1 LTAALADCPAAPD
14 NAAMSDRLRHERIMN
29 LHRLLKSARY
39 PLPLNRLMSELGC
52 SRASVYRDIA
62 YLRDALGAPIES
74 TEDPRGFR
82 YADGEGMRFELPGL
96 WLSSE
101 ELHALL
107 AAHQL
112 LARTAPGV
120 LTGALAPI
128 KSRIDS
134 LLAEQAGGKRFPVER
149 VRVIAQATR
158 RLDEAAFRAIA
169 TAVLERK
176 RLQFEYRAR
185 STDAPTRRDVSPQR
199 ITHYRDNWYLDAW
212 DHARE
217 GLRSFALDRIREAR
231 LQDVRAEDRDESEL
245 DAHLSSSY
253 GIFSGLAKGWATI
266 RFSPHAARWV
276 ADEHWHSKQ
285 QGQRLANGGYELRVP
300 FSNPRELLMDVLRY
314 GPDAEVIEPA
324 ALRNEARILLQLAL
338 SAYE

>member
-1 LTAALADCPAAPD
+1 
-14 NAAMSDRLRHERIMN
+14 MSDRLRHERIMN

-39 PLPLNRLMSELGC
+39 PLPLTRLIDELGC
-52 SRASVYRDIA
+52 SRASVYRDLA
-62 YLRDALGAPIES
+62 YLRDALGAPVETS
-74 TEDPRGFR
+74 EDPKGFR
-82 YADGEGMRFELPGL
+82 YADGEGERFELPGL

-120 LTGALAPI
+120 LSGALAPI

-158 RLDEAAFRAIA
+158 QLDEAAFRVIA

-176 RLQFEYRAR
+176 RLQFDYRAR
-185 STDAPTRRDVSPQR
+185 STDTPTRRSVSPQR
-199 ITHYRDNWYLDAW
+199 MTHYRDNWYLDAW
-212 DHARE
+212 DHQRE
-217 GLRSFALDRIREAR
+217 GLRSFAMDRIKQAR
-231 LQDVRAEDRDESEL
+231 LLDGSAEDRAETEL

-253 GIFSGLAKGWATI
+253 GIFSGPAKAWATI
-266 RFSPHAARWV
+266 RFSKHAARWV

-285 QGQRLANGGYELRVP
+285 QGQLLANGTYELRVP
-300 FSNPRELLMDVLRY
+300 YSNPKELLMDVLRY
-314 GPDAEVIEPA
+314 GPDAEVIEPN

-338 SAYE
+338 STYD